1 MSIME
6 IVFTIGSQTNFLI
19 WLFFAASLVYQIRT
33 HLWGIL
39 VGSFSIGNIRGATC
53 RKLAKAATKE
63 QPLWRRI
70 TMTYIGDY
78 VSKRLRKP
86 YKMYMVFKAVFDI
99 WIILGGPFTV
109 ALNSVEIPYSAMI
122 QGVNI
127 LGLTVF
133 NAVMLLF
140 YNPNTRETRFV
151 DFMY

>member
-1 MSIME
+1 MSIAE

-53 RKLAKAATKE
+53 IKRAKAARKE

-86 YKMYMVFKAVFDI
+86 YKMYMVFKAVFDT
-99 WIILGGPFTV
+99 WIILGGLFTV
-109 ALNSVEIPYSAMI
+109 TLNFVEIPYSAMI

-133 NAVMLLF
+133 NAVLLLL